1 MQNQLTK
8 TLDVFFPNTC
18 KYLAYRSTIS
28 LLSYCCWRFKRNH
41 FFFFTRFFSKPVFV
55 LFIYNLSPSNYFEN
69 LKILTFF
76 TFFRML
82 IGWVVIK
89 YKNRV
94 PVLCQWVKKTKI
106 YNILHIDSHYSSNTV
121 VYIFFILISF
131 NRVRYFPIVKSPS

>member
-1 MQNQLTK
+1 MTC
-8 TLDVFFPNTC
+8 FFQIRVSIWPTDQPFLCSVTAVDASNE
-18 KYLAYRSTIS
+18 TIS
-28 LLSYCCWRFKRNH
+28 
-41 FFFFTRFFSKPVFV
+41 FFFTRFFSKPVFV